1 MFDALK
7 RGFREAQNRLAGLTE
22 LNSENI
28 KPALLEVRTSL
39 LEADVELGVV
49 KRFLARVEE
58 RALGQTVRTSVK
70 HGGQKYQVSA
80 SDQFIKVCHDEMVEL
95 MSFEGDTLKLDAKPA
110 QVMMVGLQGS
120 GKTTTSAKLARRFK
134 SEGRKP
140 LLVAADMQRPA
151 AVEQL
156 KVLGEQI
163 GVPVFNLPEQTPLAI
178 TKAAAA
184 EAQKLG
190 CDTIIYDTAGR
201 LAIDETLM
209 QELSDIKSA
218 VAPENILLVVDAMIG
233 QDAVRTAASFNE
245 RLGISGVILTK
256 LDGDARGGAALSVKE
271 VTGAPIVFTGT
282 GETTDRLEE
291 FRPDGMAGRVLG
303 FGDVVGLM
311 KDFEEVVD
319 QKKAEEDAARMLS
332 GEFTLEDFLQQ
343 VRMIQQMGPLK
354 DLVEKIPGMGGMMP
368 PGAELDGKEF
378 RKIEA
383 MIQSMTRA
391 EKRDAQLLVREP
403 GRAQRVAQGSG
414 TPVEAVNE
422 LVQKFVFIKQMM
434 GNMGGAGGLL
444 GKLPGMKGLAMA
456 RNLRRAAKSGKM
468 PAGMPGGFPG
478 MPGGFPG
485 MPGGFPGMP
494 GGFPGMPGGF
504 PMGADA
510 LGAGESTP
518 KMKVLSRSEKNARKG
533 QRKRERNARKKNRGK
548 N

>member
-22 LNSENI
+22 LTAENI
-28 KPALLEVRTSL
+28 KPALREVRTSL

-49 KRFLARVEE
+49 KRFLAQVEE

-70 HGGQKYQVSA
+70 HGGQKYQVTA
-80 SDQFIKVCHDEMVEL
+80 SDQFIKVCHDQMVE
-95 MSFEGDTLKLDAKPA
+95 MMTSEGAGLKLATGSHPT

-120 GKTTTSAKLARRFK
+120 GKTTTSAKLARRFRA
-134 SEGRKP
+134 EGKKP

-156 KVLGEQI
+156 RVLGEQI
-163 GVPVFNLPEQTPLAI
+163 AVPVFNLPGETPLAI
-178 TKAAAA
+178 TRAAAA
-184 EAQKLG
+184 EAKRLG

-201 LAIDETLM
+201 LAIDEALM
-209 QELSDIKSA
+209 QELSDIKRS
-218 VAPENILLVVDAMIG
+218 VAPENIFLVVDAMIG
-233 QDAVRTAASFNE
+233 QDAVKTAQSFNE
-245 RLGISGVILTK
+245 RLGVTGVILTK

-271 VTGAPIVFTGT
+271 VTGAPVVFTGT

-303 FGDVVGLM
+303 LGDVVGLM

-319 QKKAEEDAARMLS
+319 QKKAEADASRMLS

-343 VRMIQQMGPLK
+343 VRMIQQMGPIK
-354 DLVEKIPGMGGMMP
+354 DLVEKIPGMGAMLP
-368 PGAELDGKEF
+368 AGAELDGKEF
-378 RKIEA
+378 AKIEA

-403 GRAQRVAQGSG
+403 SRAQRVARGSG
-414 TPVEAVNE
+414 TPPEAVNE
-422 LVQKFVFIKQMM
+422 LITKFVFIKQMM
-434 GNMGGAGGLL
+434 SNFGGNSGMLGKIPGLGGLNL
-444 GKLPGMKGLAMA
+444 A
-456 RNLRRAAKSGKM
+456 RNLRRAAKSGKLPPGM
-468 PAGMPGGFPG
+468 GGMPGGFPG

-494 GGFPGMPGGF
+494 GLMPGM
-504 PMGADA
+504 DA
-510 LGAGESTP
+510 VGEAAAP
-518 KMKVLSRSEKNARKG
+518 KMRVLSRTEKNARKG
-533 QRKRERNARKKNRGK
+533 QRKRERSARKKNRK
-548 N
+548 S

>member
-1 MFDALK
+1 
-7 RGFREAQNRLAGLTE
+7 
-22 LNSENI
+22 
-28 KPALLEVRTSL
+28 
-39 LEADVELGVV
+39 
-49 KRFLARVEE
+49 
-58 RALGQTVRTSVK
+58 
-70 HGGQKYQVSA
+70 
-80 SDQFIKVCHDEMVEL
+80 
-95 MSFEGDTLKLDAKPA
+95 
-110 QVMMVGLQGS
+110 MVGLQGS
-120 GKTTTSAKLARRFK
+120 GKTTTSAKLARRFRAA
-134 SEGRKP
+134 GRKP

-156 KVLGEQI
+156 RVLGEQI
-163 GVPVFNLPEQTPLAI
+163 EVPVFNLPDQTPLAI
-178 TKAAAA
+178 TRAAGA
-184 EAQKLG
+184 EAKRLG
-190 CDTIIYDTAGR
+190 CDIIIYDTAGR

-209 QELSDIKSA
+209 QELSDIKAA

-233 QDAVRTAASFNE
+233 QDAVRTAKSFNE
-245 RLGISGVILTK
+245 RLGINGVILTK

-291 FRPDGMAGRVLG
+291 FRPEGMAGRVLG

-319 QKKAEEDAARMLS
+319 QKKAEADAARMLS

-354 DLVEKIPGMGGMMP
+354 DLVEKIPGMGGMLP
-368 PGAELDGKEF
+368 AGAELDGKEF
-378 RKIEA
+378 AKIEA

-403 GRAQRVAQGSG
+403 SRAARVSRGSG

-422 LVQKFVFIKQMM
+422 LVNKFVFIKQMM
-434 GNMGGAGGLL
+434 GNMGGGAGGLL

-456 RNLRRAAKSGKM
+456 RNLRRAAKSGKLPPGM
-468 PAGMPGGFPG
+468 GMPGGFPG

-485 MPGGFPGMP
+485 MPGMGMP
-494 GGFPGMPGGF
+494 GMGMPGLGM
-504 PMGADA
+504 PDA
-510 LGAGESTP
+510 FGGESNTP
-518 KMKVLSRSEKNARKG
+518 KMRVLSRTEKNARKG
-533 QRKRERNARKKNRGK
+533 QRKRERSARKKNRGK

>member
-22 LNSENI
+22 LTPENI

-39 LEADVELGVV
+39 LEADVELGVI
-49 KRFLARVEE
+49 KRFLGRVEE

-95 MSFEGDTLKLDAKPA
+95 MSFEGEPLKLAANPT
-110 QVMMVGLQGS
+110 QFMMVGLQGS
-120 GKTTTSAKLARRFK
+120 GKTTTSAKLARRFRA
-134 SEGRKP
+134 EGRKP

-156 KVLGEQI
+156 RVLGEQI
-163 GVPVFNLPEQTPLAI
+163 EVPVFNVPEQTPLAI
-178 TKAAAA
+178 TRAAAA
-184 EAQKLG
+184 EARRLG

-201 LAIDETLM
+201 LAIDEALM
-209 QELSDIKSA
+209 QELSDIKAA

-233 QDAVRTAASFNE
+233 QDAVRTAQSFNE
-245 RLGISGVILTK
+245 RLGITGVILTK

-271 VTGAPIVFTGT
+271 VTGAPVVFTGT

-291 FRPDGMAGRVLG
+291 FRPEGMAGRVLG

-319 QKKAEEDAARMLS
+319 QKQAEADAARMLS

-354 DLVEKIPGMGGMMP
+354 DLVEKIPGMGGMLP
-368 PGAELDGKEF
+368 AGAELDGKEF
-378 RKIEA
+378 AKIEA

-403 GRAQRVAQGSG
+403 SRAARVSRGSG

-422 LVQKFVFIKQMM
+422 LVNKFVFIKQMM
-434 GNMGGAGGLL
+434 GNMGGGAGGLL
-444 GKLPGMKGLAMA
+444 GKMPGMKGLAMA
-456 RNLRRAAKSGKM
+456 RNLRRAAKSGKLPPGM
-468 PAGMPGGFPG
+468 AMPGGFPG

-485 MPGGFPGMP
+485 MPGMGMP
-494 GGFPGMPGGF
+494 GMGMPG
-504 PMGADA
+504 MGMPDF
-510 LGAGESTP
+510 GAESATP
-518 KMKVLSRSEKNARKG
+518 KMRVLSRSEKNARKG
-533 QRKRERNARKKNRGK
+533 QRKRERSARKKNRGK